1 MRGRF
6 PFVFMSLVLGE
17 DIEATEVPRG
27 EAGWLLLA
35 SLNFAPKPFLR
46 GVLAGATPVVNET
59 EKYERDKYVRSKE
72 TAEAQ
77 ALIREAA
84 SGLFL
89 PCSISQT

>member
-6 PFVFMSLVLGE
+6 PFVFMSLALGE

-59 EKYERDKYVRSKE
+59 EKYERDKYSQSNWE
-72 TAEAQ
+72 
-77 ALIREAA
+77 
-84 SGLFL
+84 FL
-89 PCSISQT
+89 GILPVQNCHMVFFPFT